1 MSGTLSDN
9 YSELPQPASVYV
21 NRAIASANDAF
32 NACTSII
39 SSILEPAEQWESI
52 LNVAS
57 QDIENKDI
65 QSCRYQ
71 LSGMQVG
78 VTNSISGIEL
88 QLGNIEGISEDLQ
101 DILLIPVQN
110 YQPEQGEIPESTISQ
125 FRGDIELLFNTVTGL
140 QDFCEVV
147 LGDLNALNDT
157 LNIGVNPYDHD
168 AYNSLE
174 VAKMQVD
181 TCYKGITTLRNNVFE
196 G

>member
-9 YSELPQPASVYV
+9 YSELPQPAKVYV

>member
-1 MSGTLSDN
+1 MSGALSDN

-101 DILLIPVQN
+101 DILLIPVQD

-125 FRGDIELLFNTVTGL
+125 FREDIELLFNTVTGL

-168 AYNSLE
+168 AYNSLD

-196 G
+196 D

>member
-1 MSGTLSDN
+1 MIT
-9 YSELPQPASVYV
+9 
-21 NRAIASANDAF
+21 SANNAF
-32 NACTSII
+32 DACTGIVSF
-39 SSILEPAEQWESI
+39 ILEPTEQWEDI
-52 LNVAS
+52 LNIAS
-57 QDIENKDI
+57 QDIENKNI

-78 VTNSISGIEL
+78 VLNSISGIAL
-88 QLGNIEGISEDLQ
+88 QLGGIEDISEDLQ
-101 DILLIPVQN
+101 DILLIPAQD

-125 FRGDIELLFNTVTGL
+125 FREDVELLFNTVTGL
-140 QDFCEVV
+140 QDFCEVI

-174 VAKMQVD
+174 VAQMQVD
-181 TCYKGITTLRNNVFE
+181 TCYKGITTLRHDVFE